1 MPRGDFM
8 KKVALIMES
17 WMRYFT
23 YAWPSGILQKIKEAD
38 LGVNL
43 YIFNSS
49 GNWSDDE
56 LYNQGEYNIFSLPD
70 LREFDGIVLDVNN
83 IADLNVRDALVEK
96 VRSSGVPAVV
106 IGNYFA
112 GLRTVAIDNAGAMRD
127 VMGHLHE
134 QHGCK
139 RFWFIMGPEGNYEN
153 RRRTAS
159 IQEYLERHGIDGYC
173 FYFGDFD
180 CGCGVRGFE
189 ELYAHNSLLD
199 AIVCANDNIAV
210 GVLTAAEK
218 RGLSAPEDFLVT
230 GFDDLD
236 KSRYYNPKIST
247 VSYVREELG
256 YTAMEMLARL
266 WQGEDVEE
274 IRYTGIQTIFWDS
287 CGCKSDIN
295 IDVKEHLK
303 NSILYGIE
311 TEDFE
316 KRLLKLK
323 YMLTHCESVQK
334 MLECIPQCIPS
345 LRCDELY
352 LVTDRRLYRTVG
364 DVPIPEQ
371 MELLLAEDAFQVEG
385 YPEDMQFAF
394 SYTKDGCRQE
404 NEEVC
409 MGSQIFPMFE
419 SEDSGVDF
427 LFLPLHFREKCIG
440 YFAIRNAVYLMEN
453 QFLFDIINALTTA
466 LEYLYSRE
474 KLKDMNR
481 VLAALYNHDSMTML
495 YNRLDL
501 DKLGSQYLREQHR
514 RGNTVYV
521 VYLDLD
527 RLKYINDSF
536 GHAQGD
542 FAIKAVAR
550 AMEELFPGGSLLFRM
565 GGDEFLAL
573 CAGVD
578 EDGLQDI
585 YDSIQRRLRETAVK
599 NGLPYELGVSLGY
612 AVASADSMRPLSEYI
627 HQADDKMYL
636 CKTKRKKQREEE

>member
-1 MPRGDFM
+1 M

-23 YAWPSGILQKIKEAD
+23 YAWPSGILQKIKEAG

-49 GNWSDDE
+49 GNWSDDD
-56 LYNQGEYNIFSLPD
+56 LYNRGEYNIFSLPD

-83 IADLNVRDALVEK
+83 ITDLDVRDALVEK
-96 VRSSGVPAVV
+96 VRQSGVPAVV

-112 GLRTVAIDNAGAMRD
+112 GLRAVAIDNAGAMRD
-127 VMGHLHE
+127 VMRHLHE
-134 QHGCK
+134 RHGCGS
-139 RFWFIMGPEGNYEN
+139 FWFVMGPEGNYEN

-159 IQEYLERHGIDGYC
+159 VREYLERHGIDRYC
-173 FYFGDFD
+173 FYFGDFG
-180 CGCGVRGFE
+180 CGCGVSGFE
-189 ELYAHNSLLD
+189 KLYADNPLPD

-210 GVLTAAEK
+210 GVLAAAEK

-236 KSRYYNPKIST
+236 KSRYYHPKIST

-256 YTAMEMLARL
+256 YAAMEMLARL
-266 WQGEDVEE
+266 WQGEPVEE
-274 IRYTGIQTIFWDS
+274 IRYTGIRTIFWDS
-287 CGCKSDIN
+287 CGCKSDIH
-295 IDVKEHLK
+295 IDVEEHLK

-316 KRLLKLK
+316 KQLLKLK
-323 YMLTHCESVQK
+323 YMLMRCESVQK

-364 DVPIPEQ
+364 DVPVSEQ
-371 MELLLAEDAFQVEG
+371 MGLLLAEDAFQIEG
-385 YPEDMQFAF
+385 YPEDMQSAF
-394 SYTKDGCRQE
+394 SYTRDGCRQE

-409 MGSQIFPMFE
+409 VGSRIFPMFE
-419 SEDSGVDF
+419 SEASGVDF

-466 LEYLYSRE
+466 LEHLYSRE

-481 VLAALYNHDSMTML
+481 VLTELYNHDFMTML
-495 YNRLDL
+495 YNRMDL
-501 DKLGSQYLREQHR
+501 DKLGNQYLSEQHR
-514 RGNTVYV
+514 KGNAVYV
-521 VYLDLD
+521 VYMDLD

-536 GHAQGD
+536 GHEQGD
-542 FAIKAVAR
+542 FAIKAAAR
-550 AMEELFPGGSLLFRM
+550 AMEECFPGGSLLFRM

-573 CAGVD
+573 CAGTD
-578 EDGLQDI
+578 EAGLQDI
-585 YDSIQRRLRETAVK
+585 YDAIQRTLRETAK
-599 NGLPYELGVSLGY
+599 KSGLPYELGVSLGY
-612 AVASADSMRPLSEYI
+612 AVAAADSAGPLSEYI
-627 HQADDKMYL
+627 HQADDEMYV